1 MGCTNSIPISAS
13 INDEIREIEHTTY
26 NNSRII
32 NDQNKKSII
41 YKNGYK

>member
-26 NNSRII
+26 NNSRITNQQNNKCPIYI
-32 NDQNKKSII
+32 NEC
-41 YKNGYK
+41 